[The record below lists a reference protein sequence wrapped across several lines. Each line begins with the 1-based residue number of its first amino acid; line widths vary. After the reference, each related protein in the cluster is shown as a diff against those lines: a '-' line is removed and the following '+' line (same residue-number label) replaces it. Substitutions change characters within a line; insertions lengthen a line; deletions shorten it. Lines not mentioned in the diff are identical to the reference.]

1 MLANDL
7 VVTSGF
13 SDESGELQSYYP
25 RGIPI
30 GAVTYVNQ
38 PDNALYK
45 DIRVTPWVDLD
56 AFTSVLVLTQRRGPR
71 QHRRSRRREGRAAAR
86 PRRAQPRG
94 RRASATSSWAPC

>member
-1 MLANDL
+1 VKPTDL

-13 SDESGELQSYYP
+13 SDPTGELKSYYP

-38 PDNALYK
+38 PDNALFK

-56 AFTSVLVLTQRRGPR
+56 AFTSVLVLTSGGAGSQ
-71 QHRRSRRREGRAAAR
+71 
-86 PRRAQPRG
+86 AQGTP
-94 RRASATSSWAPC
+94 